1 MNHFA
6 ADRYALA
13 SELRHAA
20 ERGQLR
26 LSFQPI
32 VGITSGR
39 MQALEV
45 LLRWQHPSLG
55 MVSPVQFIPLAEA
68 SGMVVSIGEWVIRSA
83 CVQIRQWRSKGLVV
97 PRLAINLSAIQVH
110 HKTIVERIMAILAE
124 TQVPASAL
132 EFEIT
137 EGSLMN
143 KTDDVVSTLLQ
154 LVKLGMRISIDAF
167 GTGYSSPSYLKRLP
181 IHTLKIDQS
190 IVMDIGR
197 DADDAAIV
205 SAVTSTARSL
215 KLNVTAEGVEE
226 VHQLEFL
233 RGLGVDQYQGYFFS
247 KPLAAAD
254 VAARL
259 VSLPGGHQMS

>member
-1 MNHFA
+1 MNHIA
-6 ADRYALA
+6 ADRDALV

-45 LLRWQHPSLG
+45 LLRWQHPRLG

-68 SGMVVSIGEWVIRSA
+68 SGVIVSIGEWVLRSA
-83 CVQIRQWRSKGLVV
+83 CLQIRQWRSEGLLV

-110 HKTIVERIMAILAE
+110 HNTIVERIVAILAE
-124 TQVPASAL
+124 TQVPASGL

-143 KTDDVVSTLLQ
+143 KTDEVVSTLRQ
-154 LVKLGMRISIDAF
+154 LATLGMRISIDDF
-167 GTGYSSPSYLKRLP
+167 GTGCSSLSCLKRLP
-181 IHTLKIDQS
+181 IHTLKIDKS
-190 IVMDIGR
+190 FVMAIGH

-205 SAVTSTARSL
+205 SSVTSMARSL
-215 KLNVTAEGVEE
+215 KLNVIAEGVEE
-226 VHQLEFL
+226 AHQLEFL

-247 KPLAAAD
+247 KPLAVAD

-259 VSLPGGHQMS
+259 VTLPGGHQMS